1 MIPPKN
7 FILSAFDAVRYV
19 FGASALFNGSQRA
32 CKIARSAAGASA
44 LVDQQRLFP
53 SVDAVDGAPGMTA
66 SAADAFIADKVSI
79 HCVVLR
85 S

>member
-1 MIPPKN
+1 M
-7 FILSAFDAVRYV
+7 SAFDAVRYV

-32 CKIARSAAGASA
+32 CKIAHSAAGTSA

-53 SVDAVDGAPGMTA
+53 SVDAVYGASGMTA

-79 HCVVLR
+79 HSVVLR